1 MKNSKTRNKSARHQ
15 YLSHLVDAFP
25 RLRHVL
31 EYVPAKVGLNIEI
44 KYPTEI
50 QHSALRALPEFE
62 MNAYIDVILKVV
74 FDYAGPRRIIFSCFD
89 PDVCVMLRAKQARYP
104 VFFLT
109 SAGTDDGY
117 ADKRCLSIES
127 ALMFAKTEHVQGI
140 VSNSTPFLENPE
152 LIAAIKREGLIL
164 FTWGDKNSDHKAV
177 QFQKMHGVD
186 AVISDNVGD
195 LTKLDG
201 KLQTITPPSL

>member
-1 MKNSKTRNKSARHQ
+1 M
-15 YLSHLVDAFP
+15 DAFP

-31 EYVPAKVGLNIEI
+31 ECVPERIGLNVEL
-44 KYPTEI
+44 KYPAETKNR
-50 QHSALRALPEFE
+50 HLRDLPAFE
-62 MNAYIDVILKVV
+62 MNSYIDAILKTV
-74 FDYAGPRRIIFSCFD
+74 FDYAKNRRIIFSCFD

-109 SAGTDDGY
+109 CAGTNTEY

-127 ALMFAKTEHVQGI
+127 ALLFAKMEHIQGI
-140 VSNSTPFLENPE
+140 VSNSEPLLENPE
-152 LIAAIKREGLIL
+152 LITAIKQEGLIL
-164 FTWGDKNSDHKAV
+164 FTWGDKNSNHESV
-177 QFQKMHGVD
+177 QIQKMHGVD

-201 KLQTITPPSL
+201 KKITGVTRGPK